1 MNETRV
7 ANVSDAAT
15 NMNPELQHRLDALVR
30 RERSVDEFVDE
41 ILTLVHGAPD
51 SAWNIVALI
60 HQRYRHGE
68 ISADVFRSIVSTI
81 VGRALD
87 PAHSAT
93 IDQTPLA
100 GQPAMS
106 IDVKNPIS
114 SVEIG
119 RVLRD
124 RYVIDKRL
132 GSGRTGTVFKALD
145 RHRSD
150 SPKANQYV
158 AIKILHEGIHSRLE
172 LLANLRCE
180 FYTTQMLSHRN
191 IVKVYELDQDGDLDF
206 FTMEFLEGELLSDVR
221 ERLRPMPMYAPYA
234 WAIIRQIGA
243 GLVHAHA
250 RNVVHA
256 DLQPHNIMIT
266 NSGEVQLLG
275 FGESN
280 SATTL
285 GLDGVSCRRNAAYAC
300 CELLAGRSAEPSDD
314 IYALACLS
322 YELLA
327 GTHPFEGRPSTLAR
341 DLGIVPTRPPGL
353 TRQQWLMLAMG
364 LSWHRAG
371 RSISIRAW
379 LNKLNTDRLAVRQ
392 LPAAR
397 ELKPAPAIPRRMAF
411 LRAASLFAVLLI
423 TIAVWASFS
432 RLAPGGK
439 VSGDDVVRAV
449 PANMQLNSDPVATI
463 NSAGPDGK
471 TLAESRPRESRPTSV
486 TTETHSQLSSQ
497 IRRDADR
504 SKLSTAMLS
513 PIIVSSRNY
522 RIRQGEHFAEIH
534 VYRSS
539 RSRGDTAFV
548 WWTEAASAKP
558 GIDYVRQANVTQSFP
573 KGKSSTSLF
582 IKLLPKASRTQRE
595 VFYVAIAEAGRGASS
610 GQIAH
615 AAIWLPTTHDHW

>member
-206 FTMEFLEGELLSDVR
+206 FTMEFLEG
-221 ERLRPMPMYAPYA
+221 
-234 WAIIRQIGA
+234 
-243 GLVHAHA
+243 
-250 RNVVHA
+250 
-256 DLQPHNIMIT
+256 
-266 NSGEVQLLG
+266 
-275 FGESN
+275 
-280 SATTL
+280 
-285 GLDGVSCRRNAAYAC
+285 
-300 CELLAGRSAEPSDD
+300 
-314 IYALACLS
+314 
-322 YELLA
+322 
-327 GTHPFEGRPSTLAR
+327 
-341 DLGIVPTRPPGL
+341 
-353 TRQQWLMLAMG
+353 
-364 LSWHRAG
+364 
-371 RSISIRAW
+371 
-379 LNKLNTDRLAVRQ
+379 
-392 LPAAR
+392 
-397 ELKPAPAIPRRMAF
+397 
-411 LRAASLFAVLLI
+411 
-423 TIAVWASFS
+423 
-432 RLAPGGK
+432 
-439 VSGDDVVRAV
+439 
-449 PANMQLNSDPVATI
+449 
-463 NSAGPDGK
+463 
-471 TLAESRPRESRPTSV
+471 
-486 TTETHSQLSSQ
+486 
-497 IRRDADR
+497 
-504 SKLSTAMLS
+504 
-513 PIIVSSRNY
+513 
-522 RIRQGEHFAEIH
+522 
-534 VYRSS
+534 
-539 RSRGDTAFV
+539 
-548 WWTEAASAKP
+548 
-558 GIDYVRQANVTQSFP
+558 
-573 KGKSSTSLF
+573 
-582 IKLLPKASRTQRE
+582 
-595 VFYVAIAEAGRGASS
+595 
-610 GQIAH
+610 
-615 AAIWLPTTHDHW
+615 